1 MEEFDNTDKAMKSDE
16 HFDKFLRQEIQ
27 ECAKVL
33 HSEAVRLYENI
44 YCLTSLKNQ
53 IREEVDIR
61 SIKVVET
68 RYTTR
73 EAGGPSGN
81 YPTSKLL
88 LQGNWLRNKGFKIG
102 CQVCVIALRN
112 FILIVPEVITPNE
125 LNSITDETDKLEA
138 GKKAQ

>member
-1 MEEFDNTDKAMKSDE
+1 MEEFDKTDEAMQSDE
-16 HFDKFLRQEIQ
+16 HFHKFLQQDIQ
-27 ECAKVL
+27 ECIKIFR
-33 HSEAVRLYENI
+33 SEAVRLYENVFWH
-44 YCLTSLKNQ
+44 TSLKNQ
-53 IREEVDIR
+53 IRKDIDIR

-102 CQVCVIALRN
+102 GKVWVIALRN

-138 GKKAQ
+138 GKKVE